1 LPGFT
6 DFATCAKAVCPA
18 DELGGYASTDIV
30 IESFRPRTVS
40 MKTFAWVTPGRDTGM
55 KKTLLFAMSITLMS
69 LAFADASR
77 VFAEAPAP
85 QKPAAGPLRSLAR
98 INSRADFDRLS
109 RTYYRGRFYA
119 LPHMM
124 FVIDRRAKDRVYYV
138 NSKAYAF
145 HKDFVNAEY
154 LSLERGKLFYENNYG
169 NKDRRFFLG
178 TISYQATVEKFT
190 FEFWEGDRLS
200 QELLS
205 QCYEA
210 LRKTFFTEL
219 FFKPNSL
226 IQEETAKGL
235 SAVSAIGVIT
245 ASELAGNQPYQPL
258 NLGANVGQLRILDRL
273 TPDTVIDRNQIVIF
287 KEVPIQLTPLS
298 GIITT
303 EPASPLSHVNLLAKS
318 WGIPNARIANADK
331 LFKELEGKYVRLEVN
346 ENQYKLVPA
355 DAREVEARNREFIK
369 RSDLVTPPAD
379 LVYEGLTDLQSQRKV
394 DARRFGAKA
403 ANLGE
408 LIHARNP
415 GIVVPKGFSI
425 PFRQYKT
432 FLTVNQLEDKI
443 ADAVEEDR
451 FVHDPAYRKK
461 RLAEIRQWIQ
471 QGRLESSFKKL
482 LEGKAF
488 DLGLRQGLFVR
499 SSTNA
504 EDLANFSGA
513 GLYTTVPNVRSYEQ
527 LYEAVKTVWASI
539 WNYEAYEAR
548 EGFGMNHF
556 GVYPSVLVQQGIDAE
571 SAGVA
576 ITTDPF
582 NRANKGAVYINAK
595 RGLGIKVVEG
605 RRVAEQA
612 LYTPGSNSIQV
623 LTRSDEDTM
632 LKFDENGGVKELK
645 IEEQRAVLTNEMI
658 RRLAAAALRIKRIF
672 GGRDQDIEWV
682 YAKGRLYIVQSRPYV
697 ENN

>member
-1 LPGFT
+1 MTKRRVSLTGQFLKT
-6 DFATCAKAVCPA
+6 LFNRHRDRIILVS
-18 DELGGYASTDIV
+18 DG
-30 IESFRPRTVS
+30 S
-40 MKTFAWVTPGRDTGM
+40 MKGFALLTTLWNMSM
-55 KKTLLFAMSITLMS
+55 KKILVLVLTV
-69 LAFADASR
+69 AFAHTA
-77 VFAEAPAP
+77 FAGHLWLSQKAAAP
-85 QKPAAGPLRSLAR
+85 QGNGATPLRSLAR
-98 INSRADFDRLS
+98 ISSRADFDRLS

-119 LPHMM
+119 LPHLM

-154 LSLERGKLFYENNYG
+154 LSLERGRVFYENNYA
-169 NKDRRFFLG
+169 NKERRFFLG
-178 TISYQATVEKFT
+178 TISYQTTVDKFT

-205 QCYEA
+205 QCHEA
-210 LRKTFFTEL
+210 LRKSFFTEL

-226 IQEETAKGL
+226 IQEETAKEL
-235 SAVSAIGVIT
+235 SAASGNRIGVIT

-258 NLGANVGQLRILDRL
+258 NLGANVGQLRIVDKL
-273 TPDTVIDRNQIVIF
+273 TPDMVIDRNQIVIF

-303 EPASPLSHVNLLAKS
+303 AAASPLSHVNLLAKS
-318 WGIPNARIANADK
+318 WGIPNAHIANADK

-346 ENQYKLVPA
+346 ENEYKLLPA
-355 DAREVEARNREFIK
+355 NAREVEARNRELVK

-379 LVYEGLTDLQSQRKV
+379 LNYEKLTDLQSQRRA

-408 LIHARNP
+408 LFNARNSQ
-415 GIVVPKGFSI
+415 IVVPKGFSI
-425 PFRQYKT
+425 PFRHYKT
-432 FLTVNQLEDKI
+432 FLTLNQLEDKI

-451 FVHDPAYRKK
+451 FVHDPVYRKK

-471 QGRLESSFKKL
+471 QGKLEVGFKKQ

-488 DLGLRQGLFVR
+488 ELGLSKGLFVR

-504 EDLANFSGA
+504 EDLPNFSGA
-513 GLYTTVPNVRSYEQ
+513 GLYTTVPNVRTYQQ
-527 LYEAVKTVWASI
+527 LYEAVKTVWASL

-556 GVYPSVLVQQGIDAE
+556 GVYPSVLVQEGIDAE

-582 NRANKGAVYINAK
+582 NRTNKGAVYINAK

-605 RRVAEQA
+605 RRIAEQA
-612 LYTPGSNSIQV
+612 LYTPGSNSIKV

-632 LKFDENGGVKELK
+632 LKFDESGGVKEVR
-645 IEEQRAVLTNEMI
+645 IEEQRAVLTDQMI
-658 RRLAAAALRIKRIF
+658 RRLARAALQIKRIF
-672 GGRDQDIEWV
+672 GGHDQDIEWV
-682 YAKGRLYIVQSRPYV
+682 YAKGQLYIVQSRPYV